1 MNYKLKNGDKISSA
15 SIATVNVTIANT
27 DLNDYTQD
35 GVYYFGANY
44 TPTNI
49 PAGVNGWLKVMTG
62 EQGGTIAKKQIWYR
76 HGTANSN
83 DFETYVRTSTD
94 GSTWG
99 NWNKYVTEVES
110 GSNSNGKYIKYSDGT
125 MICYNTVYMTKDITS
140 NFEGSFFVDSGDI
153 NYPVNFITPPTVT
166 ATLQCQNALLSHT
179 IMNNYAN
186 KFSLYIWKTQSKAN
200 LNINVDYI
208 AIGRW
213 K

>member
-49 PAGVNGWLKVMTG
+49 PAGVNGWLQVMTG

-110 GSNSNGKYIKYSDGT
+110 GSNSNGKYVKYSDGT
-125 MICYNTVYMTKDITS
+125 MICSNKITKTVNITNS
-140 NFEGSFFVDSGDI
+140 YEGSYYADVQGIYFPKSFTSA
-153 NYPVNFITPPTVT
+153 PTIT
-166 ATLQCQNALLSHT
+166 ATATVKSSLVAFNFSSV
-179 IMNNYAN
+179 NNDSCN
-186 KFSLYIWKTQSKAN
+186 GYIWKNQSKS
-200 LNINVDYI
+200 NVSMDLSYI